1 MTSTESK
8 PESSETPKKD
18 EEYKIELLP
27 EDYPKYDLSFKLIF
41 IGDSSVGK
49 SCLTTKAVKNNFEEY
64 YQATVGFEFLT
75 FNMKVNDKVVKLQ
88 IWDTCGQEIY
98 KSLISNFYRNS
109 SLAVLVYAI
118 DNKESFNH
126 VENWLNDLKSQANE
140 DVRIFLVGN
149 KSDLEEDRKV
159 SKEEEYKIELLPED
173 YPQYDLSFKLIFIGD
188 SSVGKSCLTT
198 KAVKNN
204 FEEYYQATVGFEFL
218 TFNMKVND
226 KVVKLQIWDTCGQEI
241 YKSLISNF
249 YRNSSLAVLVYAIDN
264 KESFTHVENWLNDLK
279 SQANED
285 VRIFLVGNKADLE
298 EDRKVTKEEGEK
310 YKLDQ
315 HLDLFMETSAKTGQ
329 NARNVLVEAAKI
341 LYNDYLKFDENNA
354 NKPDTPGK
362 KQGVELISKT
372 KKKEGKK
379 CC

>member
-1 MTSTESK
+1 MSSSNATEST
-8 PESSETPKKD
+8 SGSTKK
-18 EEYKIELLP
+18 
-27 EDYPKYDLSFKLIF
+27 
-41 IGDSSVGK
+41 GD
-49 SCLTTKAVKNNFEEY
+49 
-64 YQATVGFEFLT
+64 
-75 FNMKVNDKVVKLQ
+75 D
-88 IWDTCGQEIY
+88 
-98 KSLISNFYRNS
+98 
-109 SLAVLVYAI
+109 
-118 DNKESFNH
+118 
-126 VENWLNDLKSQANE
+126 
-140 DVRIFLVGN
+140 
-149 KSDLEEDRKV
+149 
-159 SKEEEYKIELLPED
+159 YKIELLPED

-285 VRIFLVGNKADLE
+285 VRIFLVGNKSDLE
-298 EDRKVTKEEGEK
+298 EERKVTKEEGEK

-329 NARNVLVEAAKI
+329 NARNVLIEAAKI
-341 LYNDYLKFDENNA
+341 LYNDYLKFDEKGVDTSNPQ
-354 NKPDTPGK
+354 KP
-362 KQGVELISKT
+362 GVELIQKNT
-372 KKKEGKK
+372 KKEKGK

>member
-1 MTSTESK
+1 MTTTESK
-8 PESSETPKKD
+8 PEAAAETPKK
-18 EEYKIELLP
+18 
-27 EDYPKYDLSFKLIF
+27 
-41 IGDSSVGK
+41 
-49 SCLTTKAVKNNFEEY
+49 
-64 YQATVGFEFLT
+64 
-75 FNMKVNDKVVKLQ
+75 
-88 IWDTCGQEIY
+88 
-98 KSLISNFYRNS
+98 
-109 SLAVLVYAI
+109 
-118 DNKESFNH
+118 
-126 VENWLNDLKSQANE
+126 
-140 DVRIFLVGN
+140 
-149 KSDLEEDRKV
+149 EED
-159 SKEEEYKIELLPED
+159 YKIELLPED

-226 KVVKLQIWDTCGQEI
+226 KVIKLQIWDTCGQEI

-279 SQANED
+279 SQANDD

-341 LYNDYLKFDENNA
+341 LYNDYLKFDENNI
-354 NKPDTPGK
+354 NKPDKPGK
-362 KQGVELISKT
+362 KQE
-372 KKKEGKK
+372 KK

>member
-1 MTSTESK
+1 MTTTESK
-8 PESSETPKKD
+8 PEAAAETPKK
-18 EEYKIELLP
+18 
-27 EDYPKYDLSFKLIF
+27 
-41 IGDSSVGK
+41 
-49 SCLTTKAVKNNFEEY
+49 
-64 YQATVGFEFLT
+64 
-75 FNMKVNDKVVKLQ
+75 
-88 IWDTCGQEIY
+88 
-98 KSLISNFYRNS
+98 
-109 SLAVLVYAI
+109 
-118 DNKESFNH
+118 
-126 VENWLNDLKSQANE
+126 
-140 DVRIFLVGN
+140 
-149 KSDLEEDRKV
+149 EED
-159 SKEEEYKIELLPED
+159 YKIELLPED

-226 KVVKLQIWDTCGQEI
+226 KVIKLQIWDTCGQEI

-341 LYNDYLKFDENNA
+341 LYNDFLKFDENA
-354 NKPDTPGK
+354 NNKKDTPGK
-362 KQGVELISKT
+362 QKQKGTELIAKP
-372 KKKEGKK
+372 KKAQGKK

>member
-1 MTSTESK
+1 MSSSNATEST
-8 PESSETPKKD
+8 SGSTKK
-18 EEYKIELLP
+18 
-27 EDYPKYDLSFKLIF
+27 
-41 IGDSSVGK
+41 GD
-49 SCLTTKAVKNNFEEY
+49 
-64 YQATVGFEFLT
+64 
-75 FNMKVNDKVVKLQ
+75 D
-88 IWDTCGQEIY
+88 
-98 KSLISNFYRNS
+98 
-109 SLAVLVYAI
+109 
-118 DNKESFNH
+118 
-126 VENWLNDLKSQANE
+126 
-140 DVRIFLVGN
+140 
-149 KSDLEEDRKV
+149 
-159 SKEEEYKIELLPED
+159 YKIELLPED

-285 VRIFLVGNKADLE
+285 VRIFLVGNKSDLE
-298 EDRKVTKEEGEK
+298 EERKVTKEEGEK

-341 LYNDYLKFDENNA
+341 LYNDYLKFDEKGVDTSNPQ
-354 NKPDTPGK
+354 KP
-362 KQGVELISKT
+362 GVELIQKNT
-372 KKKEGKK
+372 KKEKGK

>member
-1 MTSTESK
+1 MATQEGSN
-8 PESSETPKKD
+8 TPPKEGD
-18 EEYKIELLP
+18 YK
-27 EDYPKYDLSFKLIF
+27 
-41 IGDSSVGK
+41 V
-49 SCLTTKAVKNNFEEY
+49 
-64 YQATVGFEFLT
+64 EF
-75 FNMKVNDKVVKLQ
+75 
-88 IWDTCGQEIY
+88 
-98 KSLISNFYRNS
+98 
-109 SLAVLVYAI
+109 
-118 DNKESFNH
+118 
-126 VENWLNDLKSQANE
+126 
-140 DVRIFLVGN
+140 
-149 KSDLEEDRKV
+149 
-159 SKEEEYKIELLPED
+159 LPED

-188 SSVGKSCLTT
+188 SSVGKSCLTA

-279 SQANED
+279 SQANPD

-298 EDRKVTKEEGEK
+298 EDRKVQKEEGEK
-310 YKLDQ
+310 YKEDQ
-315 HLDLFMETSAKTGQ
+315 HLDFFMETSAKTGL

-341 LYNDYLKFDENNA
+341 LYKDYLKFDENN
-354 NKPDTPGK
+354 NNDDIK
-362 KQGVELISKT
+362 KDIKKGQALI
-372 KKKEGKK
+372 KKEKKEQKK

>member
-27 EDYPKYDLSFKLIF
+27 EDYPQYDLSFKLIF

-159 SKEEEYKIELLPED
+159 SKEE
-173 YPQYDLSFKLIFIGD
+173 
-188 SSVGKSCLTT
+188 
-198 KAVKNN
+198 
-204 FEEYYQATVGFEFL
+204 
-218 TFNMKVND
+218 
-226 KVVKLQIWDTCGQEI
+226 
-241 YKSLISNF
+241 
-249 YRNSSLAVLVYAIDN
+249 
-264 KESFTHVENWLNDLK
+264 
-279 SQANED
+279 
-285 VRIFLVGNKADLE
+285 
-298 EDRKVTKEEGEK
+298 GEK

-372 KKKEGKK
+372 KKKEGKR

>member
-1 MTSTESK
+1 MSTQSSVEPAQPSTEAL
-8 PESSETPKKD
+8 KKD
-18 EEYKIELLP
+18 DDYKIE
-27 EDYPKYDLSFKLIF
+27 F
-41 IGDSSVGK
+41 
-49 SCLTTKAVKNNFEEY
+49 
-64 YQATVGFEFLT
+64 
-75 FNMKVNDKVVKLQ
+75 
-88 IWDTCGQEIY
+88 
-98 KSLISNFYRNS
+98 
-109 SLAVLVYAI
+109 
-118 DNKESFNH
+118 
-126 VENWLNDLKSQANE
+126 
-140 DVRIFLVGN
+140 
-149 KSDLEEDRKV
+149 
-159 SKEEEYKIELLPED
+159 LPED

-226 KVVKLQIWDTCGQEI
+226 KVIKLQIWDTCGQEI

-329 NARNVLVEAAKI
+329 NARNVLIEAAKI

-354 NKPDTPGK
+354 NNVPTPK
-362 KQGVELISKT
+362 KKGTELIAKPA
-372 KKKEGKK
+372 KKEKK
-379 CC
+379 GCC

>member
-1 MTSTESK
+1 MTSTET
-8 PESSETPKKD
+8 PETSTGTEKK
-18 EEYKIELLP
+18 
-27 EDYPKYDLSFKLIF
+27 
-41 IGDSSVGK
+41 
-49 SCLTTKAVKNNFEEY
+49 
-64 YQATVGFEFLT
+64 
-75 FNMKVNDKVVKLQ
+75 
-88 IWDTCGQEIY
+88 
-98 KSLISNFYRNS
+98 
-109 SLAVLVYAI
+109 
-118 DNKESFNH
+118 
-126 VENWLNDLKSQANE
+126 
-140 DVRIFLVGN
+140 
-149 KSDLEEDRKV
+149 EED
-159 SKEEEYKIELLPED
+159 YKIELLPED

-226 KVVKLQIWDTCGQEI
+226 KVIKLQIWDTCGQEI

-298 EDRKVTKEEGEK
+298 EDRKVSREEGEK

-341 LYNDYLKFDENNA
+341 LYNDYLKFDENSQNP
-354 NKPDTPGK
+354 KPKPGDK
-362 KQGVELISKT
+362 KGTELIAKPG
-372 KKKEGKK
+372 KKEGKK